1 MWDLVKVTFLFTFS
15 KEVVSP
21 SITTV
26 WLIFPRS
33 LKGIHTHTN
42 SKLTLFFHN
51 FFFLSVAWIF
61 LFFFSWSCCTGL
73 KIKAYRFTDPV
84 SYISAFET
92 NVRSSLTALMGHTCC
107 GVHTRT
113 HTHKV
118 NLLSYTFCGWDFHTG
133 WWDVRRYKC
142 LLSAHTEE
150 VFRQSEVWLSCPGAV
165 RIVKVLS

>member
-92 NVRSSLTALMGHTCC
+92 NVRSSLTALMGHTHAVECT
-107 GVHTRT
+107 HART
-113 HTHKV
+113 HTKWISFPTPFV
-118 NLLSYTFCGWDFHTG
+118 AGIFTRGGGMSEGINACW
-133 WWDVRRYKC
+133 
-142 LLSAHTEE
+142 

>member
-61 LFFFSWSCCTGL
+61 FFFSLGHVVQDLKSKHTGSQTQSVIFPRLKLMWGPLWRLLWDTHAVECTH
-73 KIKAYRFTDPV
+73 A
-84 SYISAFET
+84 
-92 NVRSSLTALMGHTCC
+92 
-107 GVHTRT
+107 RT
-113 HTHKV
+113 HTKWISFPTPFV
-118 NLLSYTFCGWDFHTG
+118 AGIFTRGGGMSEGINACWALTQRKCSDSLKCGSVAPEQWG
-133 WWDVRRYKC
+133 
-142 LLSAHTEE
+142 
-150 VFRQSEVWLSCPGAV
+150 
-165 RIVKVLS
+165 